1 MDISNIE
8 HDMYRRI
15 KKHNHQ
21 IDAEGFNND
30 FSSIQREY
38 FYIYNQYLQDLLINL
53 IKYENA
59 PRTLDQR
66 FLEWQLRNF
75 GVAAVAATDKNHI
88 ALLGGD
94 KSDSENG
101 YWSSVIKL
109 GMFGYLTAPQSQQNP
124 FNPSDSN
131 DKLEYITQLNYQELK
146 KGYVVI
152 PNKFNF
158 YFNYGF
164 NGVITDFNQVW
175 RIAKTL
181 SLIKALELANTDQMR
196 QQYVFFVKNGNL
208 TGKNIIEQI
217 QQGVKAIGI
226 DSDVTDISSLVQFNS
241 FDIQNFLPALKEQ
254 WNNELNE
261 FLTMLGINT
270 VGVDKK
276 ERLVATEAVAN
287 AQLTEASA
295 NIYLEA
301 RQEQMD
307 LINEIC
313 GTEIKVSFNQDS
325 YKKLVELSEDNGGKI
340 KHEQEEETINDNDP
354 E

>member
-1 MDISNIE
+1 MNINDIE
-8 HDMYRRI
+8 HDMYRQI
-15 KKHNHQ
+15 KKHNRRVNT
-21 IDAEGFNND
+21 EGYNND
-30 FSSIQREY
+30 FFTIQEDY
-38 FYIYNQYLQDLLINL
+38 YYIYNQYLQDLLINL
-53 IKYENA
+53 IRYENA
-59 PRTLDQR
+59 PKTLDQR

-75 GVAAVAATDKNHI
+75 GVAAVAADDKDHI
-88 ALLGGD
+88 ALLNGD
-94 KSDSENG
+94 KSETNSGN
-101 YWSSVIKL
+101 YWGQVIKL
-109 GMFGYLTAPQSQQNP
+109 GMFGYLTAPAKQTNP
-124 FNPSDSN
+124 FNPKDEK
-131 DKLEYITQLNYQELK
+131 DKLEFITQLNYQDLT

-164 NGVITDFNQVW
+164 NGVITDFQQVA
-175 RIAKTL
+175 RISKTL
-181 SLIKALELANTDQMR
+181 ALIKALELANTDQMR

-208 TGKNIIEQI
+208 TGKQIIEQI
-217 QQGVKAIGI
+217 QQGVKAIGV

-241 FDIQNFLPALKEQ
+241 FDIQNYLPALKEQ

-276 ERLVATEAVAN
+276 ERLVATEAAAN

-307 LINEIC
+307 LINEML

-325 YKKLVELSEDNGGKI
+325 YKKLVELQEDTSTGEV
-340 KHEQEEETINDNDP
+340 KHEQEEETEDIN
-354 E
+354 